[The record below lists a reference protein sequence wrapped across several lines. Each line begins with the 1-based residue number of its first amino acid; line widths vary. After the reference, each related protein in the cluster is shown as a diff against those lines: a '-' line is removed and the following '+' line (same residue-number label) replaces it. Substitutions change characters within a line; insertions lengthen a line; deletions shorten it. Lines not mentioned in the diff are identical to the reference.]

1 MRITH
6 PRPALGR
13 QKFIGI
19 EFRDGVAR
27 VEELDP
33 EVRQALGQHGYPVEA
48 EVAAVALEDLTV
60 RELRDIAEVE
70 GIELPAR
77 ASKAELIDIISRAPA
92 PPAVGPDDEPLGEQI
107 TGEGEFAIVELADG
121 TVIGDGES
129 IATLQ
134 PDEEPED

>member
-19 EFRDGVAR
+19 EFRDGYAE
-27 VEELDP
+27 VETLHP
-33 EVRQALGQHGYPVEA
+33 EVEASLLQHGYGIEETLADDSAESPFEPLPEA
-48 EVAAVALEDLTV
+48 
-60 RELRDIAEVE
+60 VE
-70 GIELPAR
+70 GDTKPKTSR
-77 ASKAELIDIISRAPA
+77 RKNSKAE
-92 PPAVGPDDEPLGEQI
+92 
-107 TGEGEFAIVELADG
+107 EFAIVEMPDG